1 MNDKK
6 NTAAATSKK
15 ASRDF
20 LQGRM
25 LSLEFF
31 KRNWVYAVF
40 IVAMALAYIGN
51 KFACQRSIQELLS
64 LKTDLANA
72 QSDLVVSK
80 VITQSERQGEYALG
94 WNKKQH
100 NSELTAEFIN
110 YVQDCLDEEKN
121 QRQKYRM
128 PEHEYIPP
136 EGTRLL

>member
-64 LKTDLANA
+64 LKNYPQ
-72 QSDLVVSK
+72 QSFKFS
-80 VITQSERQGEYALG
+80 R
-94 WNKKQH
+94 
-100 NSELTAEFIN
+100 EFWGLP
-110 YVQDCLDEEKN
+110 YPKL
-121 QRQKYRM
+121 
-128 PEHEYIPP
+128 
-136 EGTRLL
+136 

>member
-72 QSDLVVSK
+72 QSDLVKASADYNSMIRESK
-80 VITQSERQGEYALG
+80 MVELMNEKHLG
-94 WNKKQH
+94 
-100 NSELTAEFIN
+100 LTAP
-110 YVQDCLDEEKN
+110 LD
-121 QRQKYRM
+121 
-128 PEHEYIPP
+128 PP
-136 EGTRLL
+136 YQLKSK

>member
-6 NTAAATSKK
+6 NTAASTSKK
-15 ASRDF
+15 ASKDF
-20 LQGRM
+20 IQGRM

-72 QSDLVVSK
+72 QTDLVNASAQYNSM
-80 VITQSERQGEYALG
+80 IRESEMVKLM
-94 WNKKQH
+94 NQH
-100 NSELTAEFIN
+100 NLGLTAP
-110 YVQDCLDEEKN
+110 QD
-121 QRQKYRM
+121 
-128 PEHEYIPP
+128 PP
-136 EGTRLL
+136 YELKSK

>member
-40 IVAMALAYIGN
+40 IVAMALA
-51 KFACQRSIQELLS
+51 
-64 LKTDLANA
+64 NA
-72 QSDLVVSK
+72 AS
-80 VITQSERQGEYALG
+80 R
-94 WNKKQH
+94 NC
-100 NSELTAEFIN
+100 
-110 YVQDCLDEEKN
+110 CL
-121 QRQKYRM
+121 
-128 PEHEYIPP
+128 
-136 EGTRLL
+136 

>member
-6 NTAAATSKK
+6 NTAATTSKK

-72 QSDLVVSK
+72 QTDLVNASAQYNSM
-80 VITQSERQGEYALG
+80 IRESEMVKLMNQRNLG
-94 WNKKQH
+94 
-100 NSELTAEFIN
+100 LTAP
-110 YVQDCLDEEKN
+110 LD
-121 QRQKYRM
+121 
-128 PEHEYIPP
+128 PP
-136 EGTRLL
+136 YELKSK

>member
-64 LKTDLANA
+64 LKTDITNA
-72 QSDLVVSK
+72 QTHLVNASAQYNSM
-80 VITQSERQGEYALG
+80 IRESEMVKLM
-94 WNKKQH
+94 
-100 NSELTAEFIN
+100 
-110 YVQDCLDEEKN
+110 N
-121 QRQKYRM
+121 QRNLGLDA
-128 PEHEYIPP
+128 PLDPP
-136 EGTRLL
+136 YELKSK